1 MDKRLERILPRV
13 QKPAR
18 YTGGEYNAV
27 KKDPAQVDTR
37 IAFCFPDTYEI
48 GMSNLGMRILY
59 GVMNNMDGV
68 WCQRVFAPWGDM
80 EEEMRKAQIPLFA
93 LESGEAIT
101 NFDIVAFSVGYEMA
115 FSSLLN
121 MLDLAGIPLH
131 SADRTGL
138 TPLVVAGGT
147 AMYNPEPIADFVDIV
162 SLGEGEDVTVELIE
176 LHRKARREGWSKEEF
191 LRRAARVPG
200 LYVPSLYT
208 VAYNPDGTVKEIVP
222 RDGAPRVVRKRI
234 VEDMDK
240 SYYPAKTIVPSTEI
254 VQDRVT
260 LELFRGCIRGCRFCQ
275 AGYVYRPVR
284 NRSKDLCVRYGEE
297 ACNDSGYQEVTLSS
311 LSTSDYPQLTELC
324 DDLEEF
330 CRARHVNLSLPSLRA
345 DNFSMSLMQRL
356 AKGRKSGL
364 TFAPEAGTQRLR
376 DVINKNV
383 TQEELLASCRTA
395 FAGGYSAVKL
405 YFMLGLPTETDEDVL
420 GIADLAARVMHAWR
434 ESASNKQRGVRITVS
449 TSWFVPK
456 PHTAFQWEPQISK
469 EEYQRRVKPL
479 QFPPKVFLRDAA
491 GDDAPG
497 HDLVL
502 FPLAVGVKMRVQ
514 ATLGKGFQPAVQ
526 GKILLPGI
534 KLSAFA
540 PRGLQDLAHSSVASS
555 QHSLQEAGVGVVPVI
570 GNGLGGDS
578 LPPGLPYPLQRLRG
592 QSHGRRDLPC
602 LNCVCYSSR
611 RGRRPT
617 FPTWTCCARCSGPF
631 PGRSWRSST
640 ATGIIRTPS
649 SPLFC
654 PCRWGRA
661 AGVSCWIS
669 R

>member
-59 GVMNNMDGV
+59 GVMNNMEGV

-80 EEEMRKAQIPLFA
+80 EEEMRRAQIPLFA
-93 LESGEAIT
+93 LESGEPIAD
-101 NFDIVAFSVGYEMA
+101 FDIVAFSVGYEMA
-115 FSSLLN
+115 FTAILN
-121 MLDLAGIPLH
+121 MLDLAGIPLR
-131 SADRTGL
+131 SAERTDL
-138 TPLVVAGGT
+138 TPLVIAGGT
-147 AMYNPEPIADFVDIV
+147 AMYNAEPIADFVDIV

-176 LHRKARREGWSKEEF
+176 LHRKARKEGWSKAKF
-191 LRRAARVPG
+191 LHRAAQVPG
-200 LYVPSLYT
+200 LYVPSLYE
-208 VAYNPDGTVKEIVP
+208 VDYNEDGTVREIRP
-222 RDGAPRVVRKRI
+222 QDGAPKVVRKRI

-284 NRSKDLCVRYGEE
+284 NRSKDLCVRYGVE

-330 CRARHVNLSLPSLRA
+330 CKERHVNLSLPSLRA

-356 AKGRKSGL
+356 AKGRKTGL

-395 FAGGYSAVKL
+395 FAGGYNAVKL

-434 ESASNKQRGVRITVS
+434 ESAANKQRGVRITVS

-469 EEYQRRVKPL
+469 EEYERRVKLLREAITTKTVTYNWHDSDTSFLEAVLARGDRRMCKVLETAWRKGAKIDAWEEYFSLERWLEAFDECGLDPHFYANRQRQKDEIMPWSMISSGVTEAYLWREL
-479 QFPPKVFLRDAA
+479 Q
-491 GDDAPG
+491 
-497 HDLVL
+497 
-502 FPLAVGVKMRVQ
+502 Q
-514 ATLGKGFQPAVQ
+514 AK
-526 GKILLPGI
+526 
-534 KLSAFA
+534 
-540 PRGLQDLAHSSVASS
+540 
-555 QHSLQEAGVGVVPVI
+555 AGVTTPDCRTHC
-570 GNGLGGDS
+570 NGCGANLMVGG
-578 LPPGLPYPLQRLRG
+578 
-592 QSHGRRDLPC
+592 
-602 LNCVCYSSR
+602 
-611 RGRRPT
+611 
-617 FPTWTCCARCSGPF
+617 TCH
-631 PGRSWRSST
+631 
-640 ATGIIRTPS
+640 
-649 SPLFC
+649 
-654 PCRWGRA
+654 
-661 AGVSCWIS
+661 V
-669 R
+669 